1 MTTRIRFSSDGVE
14 LEGIL
19 NLKETDRGAV
29 VTHPHPLYGGNM
41 FNPVVETIAD
51 AYTQKGYS
59 TLRFNF
65 RGVGG
70 SHGSYDDGLGEVTD
84 VLAAVLF
91 LADKG
96 IRCIDL
102 AGYSFGTWVIAKVP
116 MEPSWRGR
124 IVMIS
129 PPVAFMDMPASL
141 RLPNLHLVVTGD
153 MDDIAPPDIVKMR
166 LLAWNVGARLEIIKG
181 ADHFYGHELGE
192 LQEILADYL

>member
-1 MTTRIRFSSDGVE
+1 MATRVTFSADGVG
-14 LEGIL
+14 LEGML
-19 NLKETDRGAV
+19 NLMETDRGAV

-41 FNPVVETIAD
+41 FNPVVETIAQV
-51 AYTQKGYS
+51 YERKGYS

-70 SHGSYDDGLGEVTD
+70 SQGSYDDGRGEVSD
-84 VLAAVLF
+84 VLAAVSF
-91 LADKG
+91 LMEKG
-96 IRCIDL
+96 IRHIDL

-116 MEPSWRGR
+116 MDSSWSGR

-153 MDDIAPPDIVKMR
+153 MDDIAPPDIVQKR
-166 LLAWNVGARLEIIKG
+166 LPAWNGAARLEIIRG
-181 ADHFYGHELGE
+181 ADHFYGGELGKLE
-192 LQEILADYL
+192 GMLADHL